1 MNSITRKAL
10 VSLGELH
17 TAGVVLRN
25 RGESRRFQKKDRLAW
40 RAEYDE
46 WKKKVVDVLLKL
58 HPGKAQRI
66 QTVNRT
72 PDGGVYRFWRA
83 RWMIGKDHR
92 TDLRTLERRLE
103 ILEELMYKEL
113 T

>member
-10 VSLGELH
+10 VNLGELH

-25 RGESRRFQKKDRLAW
+25 RGESRKFKKAERPTW
-40 RAEYDE
+40 RKEYDG
-46 WKKKVVDVLLKL
+46 WKAQVVAVLMKI

-83 RWMIGKDHR
+83 RLFVGKGHQ

-103 ILEELMYKEL
+103 ILEELMYREL
-113 T
+113 

>member
-25 RGESRRFQKKDRLAW
+25 RGESRKFKKADRKAW
-40 RAEYDE
+40 RKEYDE
-46 WKKKVVDVLLKL
+46 WKAQVVAVLMKL

-66 QTVNRT
+66 QTVNRV
-72 PDGGVYRFWRA
+72 PDDGVYRFWRA
-83 RWMIGKDHR
+83 RWFIGKEHR
-92 TDLRTLERRLE
+92 TDLRTFERRLE
-103 ILEELMYKEL
+103 ILEQIMYKEL
-113 T
+113 

>member
-1 MNSITRKAL
+1 MNSITRKVL

-25 RGESRRFQKKDRLAW
+25 RGESRKFKKAERPAW
-40 RAEYDE
+40 RKEYDE
-46 WKKKVVDVLLKL
+46 WKKQVVDALLKL
-58 HPGKAQRI
+58 HPGKAQRV

-72 PDGGVYRFWRA
+72 PVSGVYRFWRA
-83 RWMIGKDHR
+83 RWFVGKDHR

-103 ILEELMYKEL
+103 ILEELMYKEF
-113 T
+113 

>member
-1 MNSITRKAL
+1 MKSVTRKAL
-10 VSLGELH
+10 TQLGELH

-25 RGESRRFQKKDRLAW
+25 RGINRKFKKADRPAW
-40 RAEYDE
+40 REEYDE
-46 WKKKVVDVLLKL
+46 WKAKVVKVIMPL

-83 RWMIGKDHR
+83 FFFIGKSHR
-92 TDLRTLERRLE
+92 TDLQTLERRLE
-103 ILEELMYKEL
+103 ILEELMYKEVW
-113 T
+113 

>member
-10 VSLGELH
+10 ISLGELH

-25 RGESRRFQKKDRLAW
+25 RGASRKFQKKDRPVW

-46 WKKKVVDVLLKL
+46 WKKKVVDVLMKV

-72 PDGGVYRFWRA
+72 SDSGVYRFWRA
-83 RWMIGKDHR
+83 LLFVGKAHR

>member
-1 MNSITRKAL
+1 MNSITRKVL

-25 RGESRRFQKKDRLAW
+25 RGKSRKFKKAERAAW

-46 WKKKVVDVLLKL
+46 WKKQVVDLLLKL

-66 QTVNRT
+66 QTVNHT
-72 PDGGVYRFWRA
+72 PESGEYRFWRA
-83 RWMIGKDHR
+83 RLFIGKVHQ

-113 T
+113 